1 MVSYK
6 LSMTIFAKIILLT
19 VAFRAIFAY
28 ICALAARTIKSYFS
42 FHTSKY
48 IPFLLPFHFLRHHTF
63 QDTTKMIKQSN
74 FNPYPNEMLPTGFIY
89 PEHYLKLA
97 KSTDNINY
105 DEEYVF
111 PWWFE
116 NSDKNI
122 NEIINIYKEITGLP
136 NLLPFAR
143 NGTWSACFDFL
154 DHSGNPKVIVI
165 DLDNTENYEIFNNFD
180 EWLKEAENDG
190 W

>member
-1 MVSYK
+1 MP
-6 LSMTIFAKIILLT
+6 LFIQ
-19 VAFRAIFAY
+19 
-28 ICALAARTIKSYFS
+28 
-42 FHTSKY
+42 
-48 IPFLLPFHFLRHHTF
+48 LP
-63 QDTTKMIKQSN
+63 
-74 FNPYPNEMLPTGFIY
+74 
-89 PEHYLKLA
+89 YLNL
-97 KSTDNINY
+97 DR
-105 DEEYVF
+105 V
-111 PWWFE
+111 E
-116 NSDKNI
+116 NGV
-122 NEIINIYKEITGLP
+122 GLP